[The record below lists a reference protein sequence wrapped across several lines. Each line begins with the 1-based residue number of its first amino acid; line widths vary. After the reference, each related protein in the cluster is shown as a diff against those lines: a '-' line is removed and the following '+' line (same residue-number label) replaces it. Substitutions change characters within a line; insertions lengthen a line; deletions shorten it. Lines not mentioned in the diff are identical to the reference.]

1 MEPTLPILV
10 CFAVKEESRDFEK
23 RCASK
28 TGVRVI
34 QTGIGPRN
42 AEQSI
47 REALQESNPG
57 LVITSGFAGAL
68 NPEIA
73 VGTVVFD
80 CDPDSALFDRLLS
93 VGARSATFES
103 VDRVLTT
110 ASEKRARW
118 TCSHTDAV
126 DMESATIRGICAEAS
141 IPSATIRVISDA
153 ADEDLP
159 LDFNSLMDPK
169 SRIRYS
175 KLAWRIVQS
184 PALVIGLIRFART
197 TGKAA
202 RNLSFT
208 LDQVIAQTSEDGRES
223 GP

>member
-1 MEPTLPILV
+1 MEPAPPILV

-28 TGVRVI
+28 TDIRVI
-34 QTGIGPRN
+34 QTGIGPQN
-42 AEQSI
+42 AERSI
-47 REALQESNPG
+47 RKALQESKPG
-57 LVITSGFAGAL
+57 LVISSGFAGAL

-93 VGARSATFES
+93 VGACSATFES
-103 VDRVLTT
+103 VARVLTT
-110 ASEKRARW
+110 ALEKRTRW
-118 TCSHTDAV
+118 IGSHKDVV
-126 DMESATIRGICAEAS
+126 DMESATIRAICAEAS

-159 LDFNSLMDPK
+159 LDFNSLMDPN

-175 KLAWRIVQS
+175 KLAWQIVQS
-184 PALVIGLIRFART
+184 PALVIRLIRFARRT
-197 TGKAA
+197 RWAA
-202 RNLSFT
+202 RILSFT
-208 LDQVIAQTSEDGRES
+208 LDQVIAQTFKDGRES
-223 GP
+223 GS